1 MHGKYLRKI
10 QLPYL
15 HFLLQF
21 DHNSC
26 EATAIVA
33 ESENASTATEPDDGQ
48 SETNA
53 ETERTE
59 TTEVITED
67 STETPAPVE
76 VSGSTENSTIL
87 PLSYEDFNVNGF
99 GYSNYVDLYGAGN
112 GYEDVERISIMTTNC
127 TAYTEY
133 PDQIS
138 SDTETSRGIKLGDS
152 REQVI
157 AAYGESR
164 NEVVYKSKAYNHDG
178 LESQYNLCYSYLDE
192 RYPEVFFKV
201 SNHQFNWWF
210 AISPPKGYITAR
222 PKGRCHKHFYW
233 SAIKRYFVN
242 LLFSILLLVLLYTS
256 VLPRL

>member
-1 MHGKYLRKI
+1 MIYYDYTNVKNEDNTNEKN
-10 QLPYL
+10 
-15 HFLLQF
+15 
-21 DHNSC
+21 NSGESESTTNIT
-26 EATAIVA
+26 EAETMAIVA
-33 ESENASTATEPDDGQ
+33 ESENASTATEPDAGQ

-67 STETPAPVE
+67 STETPTPVE
-76 VSGSTENSTIL
+76 VSESTENSTIL

-112 GYEDVERISIMTTNC
+112 GYEDVERISIMATNC

-133 PDQIS
+133 PAQMS
-138 SDTETSRGIKLGDS
+138 SDTATSRGIKLGDS

-192 RYPEVFFKV
+192 RYPEVFFNLSFSMDQNDNV
-201 SNHQFNWWF
+201 LDICYE
-210 AISPPKGYITAR
+210 AILMKWY
-222 PKGRCHKHFYW
+222 K
-233 SAIKRYFVN
+233 
-242 LLFSILLLVLLYTS
+242 
-256 VLPRL
+256 